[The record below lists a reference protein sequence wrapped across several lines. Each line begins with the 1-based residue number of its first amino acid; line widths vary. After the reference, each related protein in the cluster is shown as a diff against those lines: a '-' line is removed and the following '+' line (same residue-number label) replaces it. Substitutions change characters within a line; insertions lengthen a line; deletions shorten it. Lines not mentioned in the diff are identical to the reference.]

1 MLTFSFLQEAG
12 LPLAAMSG
20 KDEGDCGSHAPENT
34 GRFLSSLGAA
44 GIPCRLRQVHGTRV
58 VAAERVVD
66 EAVEGD
72 GLFTDK
78 PGVILGINVADC
90 APVLLFDPVLRAICL
105 LHAGREGSFQNI
117 AGAGVQS
124 LVQHFGSDPSTLVAE
139 IGPCAHACC
148 YEVSEPMAQSW
159 RAAGYRCVGRHLD
172 IPGTNRL
179 QLEKAGVFRHNIH
192 IVPHCTMCGGV
203 FFSYRT
209 DKTSNRNLVVMM
221 L

>member
-1 MLTFSFLQEAG
+1 MLSFSFLQEAG
-12 LPLAAMSG
+12 LRLAAMSG
-20 KDEGDCGSHAPENT
+20 KEEGDCGSHAEENAA
-34 GRFLSSLGAA
+34 RFLASLGVT
-44 GIPCRLRQVHGTRV
+44 GMPRRLRQVHGTRV
-58 VAAERVVD
+58 VTAECVGN
-66 EAVEGD
+66 EPVEGD
-72 GLFTDK
+72 GLFTNR
-78 PGVILGINVADC
+78 PGVILGITVADC
-90 APVLLFDPVLRAICL
+90 APLLLFDPVLRAICL
-105 LHAGREGSFQNI
+105 LHAGREGSFHNI
-117 AGAGVQS
+117 AQAGVQT
-124 LVQHFGSDPSTLVAE
+124 LVQHFGSDPSTLIAE

-148 YEVSEPMAQSW
+148 YEVSEPMALSW
-159 RAAGYRCVGRHLD
+159 REAGYPCTGRHLD